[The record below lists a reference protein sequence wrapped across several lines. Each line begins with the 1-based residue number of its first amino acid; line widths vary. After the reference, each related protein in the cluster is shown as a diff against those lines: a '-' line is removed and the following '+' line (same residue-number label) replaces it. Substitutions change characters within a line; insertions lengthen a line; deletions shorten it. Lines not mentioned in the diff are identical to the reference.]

1 MQKPLHLVKNAEY
14 CFFSEGCLG
23 DQRKEGFWFIYLFM
37 LTKISPAVSSLPLVL
52 LADLLSIKPQLV
64 RKFPTRQAVLPS
76 QNDASKNVRV
86 NKLQLHPKQKIFLA
100 LFSAS
105 LLNSCSRRST
115 RCFAW
120 DPEREA
126 SCCGA
131 RASVVAM
138 LQLQILLMLQVDVER
153 VSWLPRVPLGC

>member
-1 MQKPLHLVKNAEY
+1 MGE
-14 CFFSEGCLG
+14 
-23 DQRKEGFWFIYLFM
+23 QRKEGFWFIYLFM

-86 NKLQLHPKQKIFLA
+86 NKLQLHPKQRIFLA
-100 LFSAS
+100 LFPAS
-105 LLNSCSRRST
+105 LLSSCSRRST
-115 RCFAW
+115 SSGEALLGTQC
-120 DPEREA
+120 EA

-131 RASVVAM
+131 RAPVVAM
-138 LQLQILLMLQVDVER
+138 FQLQMLLMLQVDVER